1 MRNLHLETQ
10 GKQISVV
17 YIEFTPLL
25 KDENSSFHKKKT
37 KKLRGI
43 HSHWGVI
50 M

>member
-25 KDENSSFHKKKT
+25 TDE
-37 KKLRGI
+37 KLKGI
-43 HSHWGVI
+43 HSHLRGVVVCI
-50 M
+50 VLPP